1 MAKCN
6 QLTPLPFKGLNS
18 LPVNLD
24 SLSSINFVHKLEKL
38 AIKNG
43 MSLQATQCDVTSNL
57 NFFGGFGTATTVP
70 ARFPFYHHIELN
82 SRKTFLFSQ
91 FLGNPQNFKQVT
103 RLS

>member
-57 NFFGGFGTATTVP
+57 NFLGASGQQRQYRPDSLSTT
-70 ARFPFYHHIELN
+70 
-82 SRKTFLFSQ
+82 T
-91 FLGNPQNFKQVT
+91 
-103 RLS
+103 LS